1 MLMAGV
7 APSVPPSRVCKCLCL
22 QGEGALKVTGTGM
35 TFFFQQELAVQT
47 QLNVAFKL
55 TLNYNDVMVCFGTQ

>member
-1 MLMAGV
+1 MPVFAGG
-7 APSVPPSRVCKCLCL
+7 RCT
-22 QGEGALKVTGTGM
+22 QGHKNGDD
-35 TFFFQQELAVQT
+35 FFFQQELAVQT